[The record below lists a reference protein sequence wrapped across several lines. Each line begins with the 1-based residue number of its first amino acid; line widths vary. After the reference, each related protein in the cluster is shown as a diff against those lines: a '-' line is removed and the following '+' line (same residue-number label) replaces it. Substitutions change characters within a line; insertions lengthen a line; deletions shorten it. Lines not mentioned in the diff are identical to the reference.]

1 MEKTVTD
8 AIEFRRSVRKF
19 DPKKDLD
26 IDIVK
31 KCIINATLAPTSSN
45 LQLWEFYHITDKNL
59 LVKFQNVVLVN
70 LLQKL

>member
-1 MEKTVTD
+1 MEKTVTN

-59 LVKFQNVVLVN
+59 LGKDNN
-70 LLQKL
+70 

>member
-31 KCIINATLAPTSSN
+31 KM
-45 LQLWEFYHITDKNL
+45 YY
-59 LVKFQNVVLVN
+59 
-70 LLQKL
+70 

>member
-1 MEKTVTD
+1 MEKTVSD

-31 KCIINATLAPTSSN
+31 KCIINATLAPVSYTHLTLPTN
-45 LQLWEFYHITDKNL
+45 RE
-59 LVKFQNVVLVN
+59 V
-70 LLQKL
+70 